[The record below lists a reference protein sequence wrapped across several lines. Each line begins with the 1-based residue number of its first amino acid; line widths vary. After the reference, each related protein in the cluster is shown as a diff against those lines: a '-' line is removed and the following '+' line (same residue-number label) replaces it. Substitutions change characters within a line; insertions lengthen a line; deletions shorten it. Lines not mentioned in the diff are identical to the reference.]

1 MLNEVQRL
9 TDSIDSISLKEGTVR
24 EDSKDLYKDVYRCDL
39 DKPCVQYCV
48 SDPSHCGVLV
58 KGKLDKKL
66 KGELEWVVISQVIYI

>member
-9 TDSIDSISLKEGTVR
+9 IDSVDLTDSVGDNK
-24 EDSKDLYKDVYRCDL
+24 DSKDLYKNVYRCDL

-58 KGKLDKKL
+58 KSKVDNLGKAKNKKGG
-66 KGELEWVVISQVIYI
+66 K

>member
-9 TDSIDSISLKEGTVR
+9 TDSETLDNE
-24 EDSKDLYKDVYRCDL
+24 EDTKGLYKDLDKDQYKNVYRCDL

-58 KGKLDKKL
+58 KGNLDKLKKL
-66 KGELEWVVISQVIYI
+66 REGA

>member
-9 TDSIDSISLKEGTVR
+9 TDLVDDNNDNKGIC
-24 EDSKDLYKDVYRCDL
+24 KDLFKDVYRCDL

-58 KGKLDKKL
+58 KDMLDNLDKDNK
-66 KGELEWVVISQVIYI
+66 

>member
-9 TDSIDSISLKEGTVR
+9 TELTDLVGDSINN
-24 EDSKDLYKDVYRCDL
+24 KDLNKNVYRCDL

-58 KGKLDKKL
+58 KGVLDKLDKEK
-66 KGELEWVVISQVIYI
+66 K

>member
-9 TDSIDSISLKEGTVR
+9 TDSETLDNDNKGKDI
-24 EDSKDLYKDVYRCDL
+24 KDLYKDVYRCDL

-58 KGKLDKKL
+58 KDKLDKAK
-66 KGELEWVVISQVIYI
+66 KFDKEKE

>member
-9 TDSIDSISLKEGTVR
+9 TDSETLDNDNKGKDI
-24 EDSKDLYKDVYRCDL
+24 KDLYKNVYRCDL

-58 KGKLDKKL
+58 KGKFDRLDKEKKL
-66 KGELEWVVISQVIYI
+66 REGA